1 LWGSQA
7 LNRGEIGPRIDVRL
21 RTFGDGRSAERAVV
35 KSDLGDINDT
45 EVLSI
50 LHRRKNQPG

>member
-1 LWGSQA
+1 M
-7 LNRGEIGPRIDVRL
+7 RL